1 MILYVFTLSTSPARL
16 RGRVAGGWPGLSVIR
31 TRPTKWVPHS
41 SRSVRRVGAMPHAA
55 PILTLPKSVLQT
67 ASYPPLPTTQGRGTH
82 PYRSCRQL
90 KAWAT
95 RPLRL
100 LMLILSIRKNLH
112 FHLVGFSILLYVLNR
127 RRWRIAQFSVLHV
140 LGWASYSVYPEDC
153 CPRR

>member
-1 MILYVFTLSTSPARL
+1 MAVCVRECS
-16 RGRVAGGWPGLSVIR
+16 GAGGPASRSLGR
-31 TRPTKWVPHS
+31 NQQKWVPHS
-41 SRSVRRVGAMPHAA
+41 SRFCAKGGRDTACSADFDVPQIRYYKQHHTSPCQQRKDGAP
-55 PILTLPKSVLQT
+55 TLID
-67 ASYPPLPTTQGRGTH
+67 R
-82 PYRSCRQL
+82 CRQL

-153 CPRR
+153 CPLR